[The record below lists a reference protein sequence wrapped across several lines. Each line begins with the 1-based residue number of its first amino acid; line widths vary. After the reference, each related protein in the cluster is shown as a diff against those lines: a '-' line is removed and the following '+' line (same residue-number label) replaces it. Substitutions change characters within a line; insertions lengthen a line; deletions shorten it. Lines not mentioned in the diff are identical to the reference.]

1 MTQAIINAVLLV
13 AGIGLVASVLISIAS
28 TFMSVKVNEKE
39 AAVRDCLPGANCG
52 ACGYSGCDAYAKAVA
67 EDSSVPA
74 NLCRPGGASVA
85 KSVAEV
91 LGVEVAET
99 KPMTAFVHC
108 HGDCNNNGEKEIYY
122 GLESC
127 AAAKMLYGGK
137 GACTAGCL
145 GCGDCAKVCQYDAIC
160 IENGIAHVD
169 PRNCVACG
177 MCVKECPN
185 HLISL
190 IPADEVKAVVTC
202 SNHEKGAVVRK
213 ECKNGCIG
221 CMKCQKSCPADAIH
235 VVDNLA
241 VVDYDKCT
249 GCGTCVAG
257 CPVGCLELLSVKHA

>member
-39 AAVRDCLPGANCG
+39 TAVRDCLPGANCG

-91 LGVEVAET
+91 MGVEVAET

-127 AAAKMLYGGK
+127 AAAKMLYG
-137 GACTAGCL
+137 

-190 IPADEVKAVVTC
+190 IPADEVKAVMTC

-241 VVDYDKCT
+241 VIDYDKCT
-249 GCGTCVAG
+249 GCGTCVEG

>member
-1 MTQAIINAVLLV
+1 MTQAIISAVLLV
-13 AGIGLVASVLISIAS
+13 AGIGLVASLLISIAS

-39 AAVRDCLPGANCG
+39 SAVRDCLPGANCG

-74 NLCRPGGASVA
+74 NLCRPGGTAVANSVA
-85 KSVAEV
+85 AVM
-91 LGVEVAET
+91 GVEVAESE
-99 KPMTAFVHC
+99 PMVAFVHC
-108 HGDCNNNGEKEIYY
+108 HGDCFNNAQKEIYY
-122 GLESC
+122 GLKSC

-145 GCGDCAKVCQYDAIC
+145 GCGDCASACQYDAVC
-160 IENGIAHVD
+160 MENGIAHID
-169 PRNCVACG
+169 PRKCVACG
-177 MCVKECPN
+177 MCVKACPN
-185 HLISL
+185 RLISI
-190 IPADEVKAVVTC
+190 IPAAERAVMTC

-221 CMKCQKSCPADAIH
+221 CMKCQKTCPSEAIK

-249 GCGTCVAG
+249 GCGACVTG
-257 CPVGCLELLSVKHA
+257 CPVGCLELKKA

>member
-1 MTQAIINAVLLV
+1 MTQAIISAVLLV
-13 AGIGLVASVLISIAS
+13 AGIGLVASLLISVAS

-39 AAVRDCLPGANCG
+39 VAVRDCLPGANCG

-85 KSVAEV
+85 KAVADV
-91 LGVEVAET
+91 MGVEVLES
-99 KPMTAFVHC
+99 KPMAAFVHC
-108 HGDCNNNGEKEIYY
+108 HGDCFNNAQKEIYY

-137 GACTAGCL
+137 VACTAGCL
-145 GCGDCAKVCQYDAIC
+145 GCGDCAKACQYDAIC
-160 IENGIAHVD
+160 MENGIAHVD
-169 PRNCVACG
+169 TRKCTACG
-177 MCVKECPN
+177 MCVKACPN
-185 HLISL
+185 KLISI
-190 IPADEVKAVVTC
+190 IPLAEKSVVTC

-221 CMKCQKSCPADAIH
+221 CMKCQKNCPAEAIK

-241 VVDYDKCT
+241 VVDYDKCI
-249 GCGTCVAG
+249 GCGTCVKG
-257 CPVGCLELLSVKHA
+257 CPVGCLELIKI

>member
-39 AAVRDCLPGANCG
+39 TAVRDCLPGANCG

-91 LGVEVAET
+91 MGVEVAET

-190 IPADEVKAVVTC
+190 IPADEVKAVMTC

-241 VVDYDKCT
+241 VIDYDKCT
-249 GCGTCVAG
+249 GCGTCGAG
-257 CPVGCLELLSVKHA
+257 CPVGGLELLSVKHA